1 MEFSILPM
9 KIEDYEEVYAL
20 WQKSE
25 GLGLSGAD
33 TKEGIDHFLQLNP
46 GLSFTARSAGRLV
59 GAAICG
65 CDGRRGY
72 LHHLAVE
79 EDSRKNGIG
88 LALVN
93 ACLAVLTER
102 RIQKCHIF
110 VYANN
115 QNAIAFWEKTGWLHR
130 TELILMSKNL
140 P

>member
-1 MEFSILPM
+1 MEFSIVPM

-20 WQKSE
+20 WSKSE

-33 TKEGIDHFLQLNP
+33 TREGIDHFLQLNP
-46 GLSFTARSAGRLV
+46 GLSFTARSVGRLV
-59 GAAICG
+59 GAVICG

-72 LHHLAVE
+72 IHHLAVE
-79 EDSRKNGIG
+79 EDSRKSGIG

-93 ACLAVLTER
+93 ACLDCLIEQH
-102 RIQKCHIF
+102 IQKCHIF

-115 QNAIAFWEKTGWLHR
+115 QNAIDFWEKTGWTHR